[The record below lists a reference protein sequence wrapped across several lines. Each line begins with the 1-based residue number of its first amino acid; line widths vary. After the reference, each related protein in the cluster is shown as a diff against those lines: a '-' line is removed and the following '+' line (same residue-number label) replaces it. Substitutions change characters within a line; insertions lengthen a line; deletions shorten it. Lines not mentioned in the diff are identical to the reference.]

1 MRKLNKTILLAST
14 LFLSSTLAPIEKVFA
29 EEEISKN
36 EENAKDYLEN
46 SSDDTKVND
55 IVGYSTYSLDDEVFN
70 LQNIDEEDLT
80 EKVSEEAEENEEE
93 TPAETLEASEKE
105 DTLTIATYSL
115 EDFAEVNSEEK
126 IDSASEG
133 ELESREATEEKSI
146 TTYSMGEEE
155 SSDVIK
161 YADFDLDAYVK
172 AKVNNYSGS
181 YQENDKENK
190 NNFEEEVYTKGINE
204 VDGKKYYY
212 DSQGQVKTN
221 IKLINED
228 TYYEA
233 GEDGELQVK
242 TDSWVSFNGKI
253 YRTDESGKV
262 LKGISKVGDDYY
274 NFDKDGAIDTSLKTI
289 NDDQLFMTDKTGK
302 IINPKNYWFAIDG
315 KTYRTGSDGKILKGL
330 QNVNNNNYIFEKDGI
345 MLQNRE
351 VMLNGKYYKV
361 NQKGLAINPKNA
373 WINYKGNKYHTN
385 ENGYIQEGIWNID
398 GTLYYFSEN
407 GLTGNKQITQKGITY
422 KVDKNGIAKPVE
434 NSTKSVDK
442 AIEWMFTARNAG
454 LTYDMSWQGRTSDY
468 SADCSSAVYRS
479 LIYGGFLEKG
489 AAIGNTETLFKLGA
503 EGKVMYQIDES
514 DIRYG
519 DIFVAGYPGAS
530 AGADGHTGFILNEQ
544 DDTIIHM
551 SYSPNSVSITPR
563 KGYMGDG
570 RGLPVR
576 YYRLVGGT
584 NNETYKYKK

>member
-1 MRKLNKTILLAST
+1 MKKINKTIILAST
-14 LFLSSTLAPIEKVFA
+14 LFLSSTLAPTDEVFA
-29 EEEISKN
+29 EEEISN
-36 EENAKDYLEN
+36 GEENTQEN
-46 SSDDTKVND
+46 TATDTKENEV
-55 IVGYSTYSLDDEVFN
+55 VSYSSYSLDDEVFDLVDQKKDLN
-70 LQNIDEEDLT
+70 EEG
-80 EKVSEEAEENEEE
+80 VEEAPSELSQKSNEEA
-93 TPAETLEASEKE
+93 TPTISDYSLEGFAKEDGVDTEASE
-105 DTLTIATYSL
+105 D
-115 EDFAEVNSEEK
+115 SEEK
-126 IDSASEG
+126 
-133 ELESREATEEKSI
+133 TI
-146 TTYSMGEEE
+146 TTYSVDEEE
-155 SSDVIK
+155 TEDVIY
-161 YADFDLDAYVK
+161 YADFDLDAYVSEK
-172 AKVNNYSGS
+172 ASTYRSRPSK
-181 YQENDKENK
+181 EDKK
-190 NNFEEEVYTKGINE
+190 EEVKKTGINE
-204 VDGKKYYY
+204 VDGNKYYY
-212 DSQGQVKTN
+212 DNQGRVKTN
-221 IKLINED
+221 IKLIKDN

-233 GEDGELQVK
+233 GEDGKLEAKVN
-242 TDSWVSFNGKI
+242 SWVNYNGKT
-253 YRTDESGKV
+253 YRTDSRGKLV
-262 LKGISKVGDDYY
+262 TGISKVGDDYY

-454 LTYDMSWQGRTSDY
+454 LTYDMSWQGRTSNY

-489 AAIGNTETLFKLGA
+489 AAIGNTETLFRLGA

>member
-1 MRKLNKTILLAST
+1 MKKINKTIMLAST
-14 LFLSSTLAPIEKVFA
+14 LFLSSTLAPTDEVFA
-29 EEEISKN
+29 EEEISKG
-36 EENAKDYLEN
+36 EENTQEN
-46 SSDDTKVND
+46 TATHTEENEVVS
-55 IVGYSTYSLDDEVFN
+55 YSYYSLDDEVFD
-70 LQNIDEEDLT
+70 LVAQEDDQSEEEEDPSDLS
-80 EKVSEEAEENEEE
+80 EKSNEEA
-93 TPAETLEASEKE
+93 TP
-105 DTLTIATYSL
+105 TIANYSL
-115 EDFAEVNSEEK
+115 EDFAEEDGENTEASEDSEEK
-126 IDSASEG
+126 
-133 ELESREATEEKSI
+133 TI
-146 TTYSMGEEE
+146 TTYSVGEEE
-155 SSDVIK
+155 IIYYD
-161 YADFDLDAYVK
+161 DFDLDTYVSE
-172 AKVNNYSGS
+172 KVSSYSAS
-181 YQENDKENK
+181 VSKKDKK
-190 NNFEEEVYTKGINE
+190 EEVKKTGINE

-212 DSQGQVKTN
+212 DSEGQVKTN

-233 GEDGELQVK
+233 GEDGELQVR
-242 TDSWVSFNGKI
+242 TDSWVKFDGKI
-253 YRTDESGKV
+253 YRTDQVGKI

-274 NFDKDGAIDTSLKTI
+274 NFDKDGAINTSLKI
-289 NDDQLFMTDKTGK
+289 IQDDHLLMADKTGK
-302 IINPKNYWFAIDG
+302 ITNPKNYWFAIDG
-315 KTYRTGSDGKILKGL
+315 KTYRTGSDGKILRGL
-330 QNVNNNNYIFEKDGI
+330 QNVNNNNYIFEKDGSMI
-345 MLQNRE
+345 QNRNL
-351 VMLNGKYYKV
+351 MLAGKYYKI
-361 NQKGLAINPKNA
+361 NQKGLATNPKNA
-373 WINYKGNKYHTN
+373 WIDHNGKKYHTN

-422 KVDKNGIAKPVE
+422 NVDKNGIARPE
-434 NSTKSVDK
+434 QNSTKSVDK
-442 AIEWMFTARNAG
+442 AIEWMFTARDAG
-454 LTYDMSWQGRTSDY
+454 LTYDMSWQGRTSNY

-551 SYSPNSVSITPR
+551 SYTPNSVSITPR

>member
-1 MRKLNKTILLAST
+1 MKKINKTIMLAST
-14 LFLSSTLAPIEKVFA
+14 LFLSSTLAPTDEVFA
-29 EEEISKN
+29 EEEISKG
-36 EENAKDYLEN
+36 EENTQEN
-46 SSDDTKVND
+46 TATHTEENEVVS
-55 IVGYSTYSLDDEVFN
+55 YSYYSLDDEVFD
-70 LQNIDEEDLT
+70 LVAQEDDQSEEEEDPSDLS
-80 EKVSEEAEENEEE
+80 EKSNEEA
-93 TPAETLEASEKE
+93 TP
-105 DTLTIATYSL
+105 TIANYSL
-115 EDFAEVNSEEK
+115 EDFAEEDGENTEASEDSEEK
-126 IDSASEG
+126 
-133 ELESREATEEKSI
+133 TI
-146 TTYSMGEEE
+146 TTYSVGEEE
-155 SSDVIK
+155 IVYYD
-161 YADFDLDAYVK
+161 DFDLDTYVSE
-172 AKVNNYSGS
+172 KVSSYSAS
-181 YQENDKENK
+181 VSKEDKK
-190 NNFEEEVYTKGINE
+190 EEVKKTGINE

-212 DSQGQVKTN
+212 DSEGQVKTN

-233 GEDGELQVK
+233 GEDGELQVR
-242 TDSWVSFNGKI
+242 TDSWVKFDGKI
-253 YRTDESGKV
+253 YRTDQVGKI

-274 NFDKDGAIDTSLKTI
+274 NFDKDGAINTSLKI
-289 NDDQLFMTDKTGK
+289 IQDDHLLMADKTGK
-302 IINPKNYWFAIDG
+302 ITNPKNYWFAIDG
-315 KTYRTGSDGKILKGL
+315 KTYRTGSDGKILRGL
-330 QNVNNNNYIFEKDGI
+330 QNVNNNNYIFEKDGSMI
-345 MLQNRE
+345 QNRNL
-351 VMLNGKYYKV
+351 MLAGKYYKI
-361 NQKGLAINPKNA
+361 NQKGLATNPKNA
-373 WINYKGNKYHTN
+373 WIDYNGKKYHTN

-422 KVDKNGIAKPVE
+422 NVDKNGIARPEQK
-434 NSTKSVDK
+434 STKSVDK
-442 AIEWMFTARNAG
+442 AIEWMFTARDAG
-454 LTYDMSWQGRTSDY
+454 LTYDMSWQGRTSNY

-551 SYSPNSVSITPR
+551 SYTPNSVSITPR

>member
-1 MRKLNKTILLAST
+1 MKKINKTIMLAST
-14 LFLSSTLAPIEKVFA
+14 LFLSSTLAPTDEVFA
-29 EEEISKN
+29 EEEISKG
-36 EENAKDYLEN
+36 EENTQEN
-46 SSDDTKVND
+46 TATHTEENEVVS
-55 IVGYSTYSLDDEVFN
+55 YSYYSLDDEVFD
-70 LQNIDEEDLT
+70 LVAQEDDQSEEEEDPSDLS
-80 EKVSEEAEENEEE
+80 EKSNEEA
-93 TPAETLEASEKE
+93 TP
-105 DTLTIATYSL
+105 TIANYSL
-115 EDFAEVNSEEK
+115 EDFAEEDGENTEASEDSEEK
-126 IDSASEG
+126 
-133 ELESREATEEKSI
+133 TI
-146 TTYSMGEEE
+146 TTYSVGEEE
-155 SSDVIK
+155 IVYYD
-161 YADFDLDAYVK
+161 DFDLDTYVSE
-172 AKVNNYSGS
+172 KVSSYSAS
-181 YQENDKENK
+181 VSKEDKK
-190 NNFEEEVYTKGINE
+190 EEVKKTGINE

-212 DSQGQVKTN
+212 DSEGQVKTN

-233 GEDGELQVK
+233 GEDGELQVR
-242 TDSWVSFNGKI
+242 TESWVKFDGKI
-253 YRTDESGKV
+253 YRTDQVGKI

-274 NFDKDGAIDTSLKTI
+274 NFDKDGAINTSLKI
-289 NDDQLFMTDKTGK
+289 IQDDHLLMADKTGK
-302 IINPKNYWFAIDG
+302 ITNPKNYWFAIDG
-315 KTYRTGSDGKILKGL
+315 KTYRTGSDGKILRGL
-330 QNVNNNNYIFEKDGI
+330 QNVNNNNYIFEKDGSMI
-345 MLQNRE
+345 QNRNL
-351 VMLNGKYYKV
+351 MLAGKYYKI
-361 NQKGLAINPKNA
+361 NQKGLATNPKNA
-373 WINYKGNKYHTN
+373 WIDHNGKKYHTN

-422 KVDKNGIAKPVE
+422 NVDKNGIARPE
-434 NSTKSVDK
+434 QNSTKSVDK
-442 AIEWMFTARNAG
+442 AIEWMFTARDAG
-454 LTYDMSWQGRTSDY
+454 LTYDMSWQGRTSNY

-551 SYSPNSVSITPR
+551 SYTPNSVSITPR

>member
-1 MRKLNKTILLAST
+1 MKKINKTIMLAST
-14 LFLSSTLAPIEKVFA
+14 LFLSSTLAPTDEVFA
-29 EEEISKN
+29 EEEISKG
-36 EENAKDYLEN
+36 EENTQEN
-46 SSDDTKVND
+46 TATHTEENEVVS
-55 IVGYSTYSLDDEVFN
+55 YSYYSLDDEVFD
-70 LQNIDEEDLT
+70 LVAQEDDQSEEEVEEDPSDFS
-80 EKVSEEAEENEEE
+80 EKSNEEA
-93 TPAETLEASEKE
+93 TP
-105 DTLTIATYSL
+105 TIANYSL
-115 EDFAEVNSEEK
+115 EDFAEEDGENTEASEDSEEK
-126 IDSASEG
+126 
-133 ELESREATEEKSI
+133 TI
-146 TTYSMGEEE
+146 TTYSVGEEE
-155 SSDVIK
+155 IIYYD
-161 YADFDLDAYVK
+161 DFDLDTYVSE
-172 AKVNNYSGS
+172 KVSSYSAS
-181 YQENDKENK
+181 VSKKDKK
-190 NNFEEEVYTKGINE
+190 EEVKKTGINE

-212 DSQGQVKTN
+212 DSEGQVKTN

-233 GEDGELQVK
+233 GEDGELQVR
-242 TDSWVSFNGKI
+242 TDSWVKFDGKI
-253 YRTDESGKV
+253 YRTDQVGKI

-274 NFDKDGAIDTSLKTI
+274 NFDKDGAINTSLKI
-289 NDDQLFMTDKTGK
+289 IQDDHLLMADKTGK
-302 IINPKNYWFAIDG
+302 ITNPKNYWFAIDG
-315 KTYRTGSDGKILKGL
+315 KTYRTGSDGKILRGL
-330 QNVNNNNYIFEKDGI
+330 QNVNNNNYIFEKDGSMI
-345 MLQNRE
+345 QNRNL
-351 VMLNGKYYKV
+351 MLAGKYYKI
-361 NQKGLAINPKNA
+361 NQKGLATNPKNA
-373 WINYKGNKYHTN
+373 WIDYNGKKYHTN

-422 KVDKNGIAKPVE
+422 NVDKNGIARPE
-434 NSTKSVDK
+434 QNSTKSVDK
-442 AIEWMFTARNAG
+442 AIEWMFTARDAG
-454 LTYDMSWQGRTSDY
+454 LTYDMSWQGRTSNY

-551 SYSPNSVSITPR
+551 SYTPNSVSITPR

>member
-1 MRKLNKTILLAST
+1 MKKINKTIMLAST
-14 LFLSSTLAPIEKVFA
+14 LFLSSTLAPTDEVFA
-29 EEEISKN
+29 EEEISKG
-36 EENAKDYLEN
+36 EENTQEN
-46 SSDDTKVND
+46 TATHTEENEVVS
-55 IVGYSTYSLDDEVFN
+55 YSYYSLDDEVFD
-70 LQNIDEEDLT
+70 LVAQEDDQSEEEEDPSDLS
-80 EKVSEEAEENEEE
+80 EKSNEEA
-93 TPAETLEASEKE
+93 TP
-105 DTLTIATYSL
+105 TIANYSL
-115 EDFAEVNSEEK
+115 EDFAEEDGENTEASEDSEEK
-126 IDSASEG
+126 
-133 ELESREATEEKSI
+133 TI
-146 TTYSMGEEE
+146 TTYSVGEEE
-155 SSDVIK
+155 IIYYD
-161 YADFDLDAYVK
+161 DFDLDTYVSE
-172 AKVNNYSGS
+172 KVSSYSAS
-181 YQENDKENK
+181 VSKEDKK
-190 NNFEEEVYTKGINE
+190 EEVKKTGINE

-212 DSQGQVKTN
+212 DSEGQVKTN

-233 GEDGELQVK
+233 GEDGELQVR
-242 TDSWVSFNGKI
+242 TDSWVKFDGKI
-253 YRTDESGKV
+253 YRTDQVGKI

-274 NFDKDGAIDTSLKTI
+274 NFDKDGAINTSLKI
-289 NDDQLFMTDKTGK
+289 IQDDHLLMADKTGK
-302 IINPKNYWFAIDG
+302 ITNPKNYWFAIDG
-315 KTYRTGSDGKILKGL
+315 KTYRTGSDGKILRGL
-330 QNVNNNNYIFEKDGI
+330 QNVNNNNYIFEKDGSMI
-345 MLQNRE
+345 QNRNL
-351 VMLNGKYYKV
+351 MLAGKYYKI
-361 NQKGLAINPKNA
+361 NQKGLATNPKNA
-373 WINYKGNKYHTN
+373 WIDYNGKKYHTN

-422 KVDKNGIAKPVE
+422 NVDKNGIARPE
-434 NSTKSVDK
+434 QNSTKSVDK
-442 AIEWMFTARNAG
+442 AIEWMFTARDAG
-454 LTYDMSWQGRTSDY
+454 LTYDMSWQGRTSNY

-551 SYSPNSVSITPR
+551 SYTPNSVSITPR

>member
-1 MRKLNKTILLAST
+1 MKKINKTIMLAST
-14 LFLSSTLAPIEKVFA
+14 LFLSSTLAPTDEVFA
-29 EEEISKN
+29 EEEISKG
-36 EENAKDYLEN
+36 EENTQEN
-46 SSDDTKVND
+46 TATHTEENEVVS
-55 IVGYSTYSLDDEVFN
+55 YSYYSLDDEVFD
-70 LQNIDEEDLT
+70 LVAQEDDQSEEEVEEDPSDLS
-80 EKVSEEAEENEEE
+80 EKSNEEA
-93 TPAETLEASEKE
+93 TP
-105 DTLTIATYSL
+105 TIANYSL
-115 EDFAEVNSEEK
+115 EDFAKEDGENTEASEDSEEK
-126 IDSASEG
+126 
-133 ELESREATEEKSI
+133 TI
-146 TTYSMGEEE
+146 TTYSVGEEE
-155 SSDVIK
+155 IIYYD
-161 YADFDLDAYVK
+161 DFDLDTYVSE
-172 AKVNNYSGS
+172 KVSSYSAS
-181 YQENDKENK
+181 VSKEDKK
-190 NNFEEEVYTKGINE
+190 EEVKKTGINE

-212 DSQGQVKTN
+212 DSEGQVKTN

-233 GEDGELQVK
+233 GEDGELQVR
-242 TDSWVSFNGKI
+242 TDSWVKFDGKI
-253 YRTDESGKV
+253 YRTDQVGKI

-274 NFDKDGAIDTSLKTI
+274 NFDKDGAINTSLKI
-289 NDDQLFMTDKTGK
+289 IQDDHLLMADKTGK
-302 IINPKNYWFAIDG
+302 ITNPKNYWFAIDG
-315 KTYRTGSDGKILKGL
+315 KTYRTGSDGKILRGL
-330 QNVNNNNYIFEKDGI
+330 QNVNNNNYIFEKDGSMI
-345 MLQNRE
+345 QNRNL
-351 VMLNGKYYKV
+351 MLAGKYYKT
-361 NQKGLAINPKNA
+361 NQKGLATNPKNA
-373 WINYKGNKYHTN
+373 WIDYNGKKYHTN

-422 KVDKNGIAKPVE
+422 NVDKNGIARPVE

-442 AIEWMFTARNAG
+442 AIEWMFTARDAG
-454 LTYDMSWQGRTSDY
+454 LTYDMSWQGRTSNY

-551 SYSPNSVSITPR
+551 SYTPNSVSITPR